1 MVTSIWSRIPA
12 NFFWVTGVRSARI
25 SEQGPDMSKDV
36 WRFQECFEDFRRH
49 FKHFS
54 GPSFRLCFSKHNAVA
69 GQEKSIIIYM
79 DFSILALVGVNNFF
93 KSVSV
98 EALVPQIFQLGMRDW
113 FIGFFDPQVWKLA
126 GLPRATWKAA
136 LLYFLDI
143 FVFCSL
149 V

>member
-1 MVTSIWSRIPA
+1 MITSIWSRIPA
-12 NFFWVTGVRSARI
+12 NFFSVTGVRSARI

-49 FKHFS
+49 FEHSS

-69 GQEKSIIIYM
+69 GREKSIIIYV

-98 EALVPQIFQLGMRDW
+98 EALVPQIFQLGMWDW
-113 FIGFFDPQVWKLA
+113 FIGFLTHRCESWQVYQ
-126 GLPRATWKAA
+126 GLLGKQPSCM
-136 LLYFLDI
+136 F
-143 FVFCSL
+143 
-149 V
+149 